1 MITVHGRTTEQMF
14 RGQVDLDGIGS
25 VVAAVRAIPVIGN
38 GDVTEPQHVRLM
50 MQSTG
55 CAGVMIGRGAL
66 RTPWIFRQAQALLE
80 HGAAAPEPSLAGK
93 WRIILRHLDLL
104 VRHAD
109 QREAVQCL
117 NRRISWYG
125 KTMGHVKPM
134 KERIRVAKT
143 VPEIR
148 EVLLEAIEFSES
160 NAVFAPE
167 IPQFDGWHLL
177 GTPLEEPAKIGEE
190 KVELCA

>member
-1 MITVHGRTTEQMF
+1 M
-14 RGQVDLDGIGS
+14 
-25 VVAAVRAIPVIGN
+25 
-38 GDVTEPQHVRLM
+38 
-50 MQSTG
+50 
-55 CAGVMIGRGAL
+55 
-66 RTPWIFRQAQALLE
+66 
-80 HGAAAPEPSLAGK
+80 
-93 WRIILRHLDLL
+93 RHLDLL

-109 QREAVQCL
+109 DREAVQCL

-134 KERIRVAKT
+134 KERIRAAKT

-160 NAVFAPE
+160 NAIFTPE
-167 IPQFDGWHLL
+167 IPQFDGWGLPGRPKDNL
-177 GTPLEEPAKIGEE
+177 AKIGEE